1 MLTDVVYEQLCKIHE
16 ATCLNLLYN
25 DQTVLEKK
33 PWDAWDATLFP
44 IHLLCSRYFLHTASQ
59 YINGMFEDYYLAREY
74 KIPVS

>member
-33 PWDAWDATLFP
+33 PWDATLFSDT
-44 IHLLCSRYFLHTASQ
+44 IAVLSRYFLHTASQ
-59 YINGMFEDYYLAREY
+59 YINGMFEDY
-74 KIPVS
+74 